1 MNNLIRHAHRYI
13 FNVDEFDSATI
24 GSIILGIGDIVWLSH
39 DIMKNGMT
47 HAYVIIALLFLVGN
61 ILLIVGL
68 RQHHSHL
75 HQVRAARKAAKKEF
89 VKALEDSANTHL

>member
-1 MNNLIRHAHRYI
+1 MSNLIRHAHKYI

-24 GSIILGIGDIVWLSH
+24 GSIILGIGDIVWLSY
-39 DIMKNGMT
+39 DVMKNGFGNTYMF
-47 HAYVIIALLFLVGN
+47 IALLFLIGN
-61 ILLIVGL
+61 VLLVVGL

-89 VKALEDSANTHL
+89 VRALEDSVNAHL